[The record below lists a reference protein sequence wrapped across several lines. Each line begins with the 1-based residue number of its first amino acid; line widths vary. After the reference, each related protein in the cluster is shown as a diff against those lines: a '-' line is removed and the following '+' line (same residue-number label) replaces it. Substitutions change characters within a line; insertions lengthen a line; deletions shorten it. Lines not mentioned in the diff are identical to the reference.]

1 MTDIDVAAVL
11 ALAQA
16 ARRNDGVAP
25 LSEAFLLDLRSPH
38 PRSTHLTAQIDGE
51 LAGYGQVDPA
61 GATEL
66 VVHPDHRHAGV
77 ARDLWKRALAAGANS
92 LWAHGGLPASAAF
105 ASGLGLTAVRELH
118 RMERPLGEADLTEPE
133 FPSGFTHRIFAPGVD
148 DQAWVAL
155 NAAAFAGHPEQ
166 GRLTLSDLHERMA
179 EPWFDAEGFFLV
191 EDDSRPDLGPI
202 AFHWTKI
209 EPANGPHDSGE
220 VYVVGVHPAYQGR
233 GLARPLTRL
242 GIAHLARHGLGR
254 VDLYVDGDNTAA
266 LATYRKEGLTITS
279 TDVVYALPAARM
291 GS

>member
-77 ARDLWKRALAAGANS
+77 ARDLWKRALAAGATS

-191 EDDSRPDLGPI
+191 EDATDAAAGPI
-202 AFHWTKI
+202 AFHWTKVPRDGAAQFVHLLDDPSI
-209 EPANGPHDSGE
+209 RSERQLAERVLQEGGVAPEPP
-220 VYVVGVHPAYQGR
+220 QGW
-233 GLARPLTRL
+233 RPPR
-242 GIAHLARHGLGR
+242 
-254 VDLYVDGDNTAA
+254 Y
-266 LATYRKEGLTITS
+266 
-279 TDVVYALPAARM
+279 
-291 GS
+291 